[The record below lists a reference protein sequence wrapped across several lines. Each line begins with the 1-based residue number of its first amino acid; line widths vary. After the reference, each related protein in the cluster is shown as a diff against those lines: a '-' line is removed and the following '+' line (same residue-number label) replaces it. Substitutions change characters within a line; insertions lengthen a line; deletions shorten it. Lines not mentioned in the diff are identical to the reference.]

1 MTIRNNRLVIL
12 IASALALLA
21 MAVAGCAAPAAP
33 AAEEP
38 AEEAPAEAAADS
50 AAAAPAGDWYTEEQL
65 NASWINVCTDVAPK
79 QGGTVTLAQT
89 DIAMQGQNWIVRAST
104 NDEFIFS
111 QLTDLAMNGQDI
123 VPDVAESWDISDDGL
138 TYTYNLRDDVLWH
151 DGEPLTAA
159 DVKWTIEMLYHP
171 DTGAGVR
178 TVLPLFVIAGADE
191 FAAGDADEISGVQ
204 VIDDTT
210 VEITLS
216 ESRADFFYGM
226 GGMNLF
232 PQHVF
237 EGVAFADIQSS
248 PNALAEVIGS
258 GPFML
263 TEYEPDQYYIL
274 EAFEDYYKGRPYL
287 DRLIFRIGLDSVASW
302 LPGLEAGEIQVGN
315 MVNGPDRNRVE
326 EDENLTVVG
335 APLPGAMAI
344 WPNHDN
350 FPDKRV
356 LQALIYAVDREA
368 IVQGIYGEGQAL
380 VYDYTA
386 IDPGATWIDPDV
398 PQYPYD
404 PEMATQLLEEA
415 GWDFDQELQFVTYYQ
430 SELDRRVVA
439 AMQQFWN
446 DVGVKVNVEHMDGPT
461 FVTRFYEEHDFDL
474 GYGCCGVASPFEYP
488 RYTCSNMFPAGYNGS
503 RYCNA
508 QVDDL
513 VMQSMVEP
521 DPDTRKNMWYELSMI
536 TNEEVLHMTMF
547 QQDRRHAIN
556 QNVCNYQFRQWTN
569 IIWPETNPETWYL
582 AD

>member
-1 MTIRNNRLVIL
+1 MSIRRKRLPIVWWL
-12 IASALALLA
+12 VALLLT
-21 MAVAGCAAPAAP
+21 MAVTACAQPAAP
-33 AAEEP
+33 VSETVATPP
-38 AEEAPAEAAADS
+38 AEEASGDE
-50 AAAAPAGDWYTEEQL
+50 AAAPAGDWYTAELLE
-65 NASWINVCTDVAPK
+65 ASWINVCTDVAPK

-89 DIAMQGQNWIVRAST
+89 DLAMQGQNWIVRAST

-111 QLTDLAMNGQDI
+111 QLTDLDMSGQNI
-123 VPDVAESWDISDDGL
+123 IPDVAESWEISEDGL
-138 TYTYNLRDDVLWH
+138 TFTYFLRDDVLWH

-178 TVLPLFVIAGADE
+178 TVLPLFAIAGTDE
-191 FAAGDADEISGVQ
+191 FAAGDADEITGVQ

-210 VEITLS
+210 VEITLN

-237 EGVAFADIQSS
+237 EGIPFAEIQES
-248 PNALAEVIGS
+248 PYALDEVVGS

-263 TEYEPDQYYIL
+263 GEYEPDQFYIL

-315 MVNGPDRNRVE
+315 MVNGPDLLRVE
-326 EDENLTVVG
+326 SDENLTVVG
-335 APLPGAMAI
+335 APLPGAMSI

-356 LQALIYAVDREA
+356 LQALIHAIDREA
-368 IVQGIYGEGQAL
+368 IVQGLYGDGQAL

-386 IDPGATWIDPDV
+386 VDPIAAWIDPNV
-398 PQYPYD
+398 PQYTYD
-404 PEMATQLLEEA
+404 PELAQQLLEEA
-415 GWDFDQELQFVTYYQ
+415 GWDFTGELQFVTYYQ

-446 DVGVKVNVEHMDGPT
+446 DIGLTVNVEHMDGPT

-474 GYGCCGVASPFEYP
+474 AYGCCGVATPFEYP
-488 RYTCSNMFPAGYNGS
+488 RYTCGNMFPAGFNGS

-508 QVDDL
+508 EVDEM
-513 VMQSMVEP
+513 VMQSLIEP
-521 DPDTRKNMWYELSMI
+521 DPDTRQQMWHELSLI

-556 QNVCNYQFRQWTN
+556 KNVCNYQFRQWTN
-569 IIWPETNPETWYL
+569 IIWPETNPHTWYL